1 MNLETNYKN
10 WISDLKNKIR
20 TAQIKASLS
29 VNEQMIMLY
38 WDIGKSIVEAQV
50 IQQWGT
56 NAIEQIAKDLK
67 LELPD
72 VSGFSQSNLYVM
84 RRFYLFY
91 RNSKIVHQP
100 SEQSQDNDFQ
110 SNIILQQAAV
120 NLNDKLVQQPVGQI
134 ENTEIQFKN

>member
-1 MNLETNYKN
+1 MNLDSNYKN

-38 WDIGKSIVEAQV
+38 WG
-50 IQQWGT
+50 
-56 NAIEQIAKDLK
+56 
-67 LELPD
+67 

-84 RRFYLFY
+84 RRSYLFY
-91 RNSKIVHQP
+91 KNSQLVHQA
-100 SEQSQDNDFQ
+100 SGQLQDNDFQ

-120 NLNDKLVQQPVGQI
+120 NLNAKLVQQPVGQI